1 MADSLYLSLWFPNFD
16 EPEILTRSVSVLRQ
30 IPFSSAR
37 QGVTY
42 SAIQPVSW
50 SEPTILERRYRP
62 GVSPEEA
69 VAEVADFLHDDYAYT
84 FEAYWDL
91 WTPPEGTRK
100 ENWILEPSLIRLT
113 ARGLEFEERTAEQT
127 GHIQIDFGLDTSFLH
142 EEVEFTAEAERNV
155 RSNVQKLVEFT
166 ALAEKNAG
174 ATGRLLWSESEE
186 NLAQKLINRLQRV
199 Q

>member
-1 MADSLYLSLWFPNFD
+1 MPDSLYLSLWFPSFD
-16 EPEILTRSVSVLRQ
+16 AAEILPRTVSVLRQ
-30 IPFSSAR
+30 IPFSPAR
-37 QGVTY
+37 DGVTY

-62 GVSPEEA
+62 GVLPEEA
-69 VAEVADFLHDDYAYT
+69 VAEVAEFLHDDYAYI

-91 WTPPEGTRK
+91 WTPPEEAEK
-100 ENWILEPSLIRLT
+100 WILEPSLVRLT
-113 ARGLEFEERTAEQT
+113 AQGMEFEERAAEET
-127 GHIQIDFGLDTSFLH
+127 GHVQIDFGLDTSFLH
-142 EEVEFTAEAERNV
+142 EEVEFTSEAERNV

-166 ALAEKNAG
+166 AQVEKNAG

-186 NLAQKLINRLQRV
+186 NLAQKLINRLQRA

>member
-1 MADSLYLSLWFPNFD
+1 MADSLYLSLWFPSF
-16 EPEILTRSVSVLRQ
+16 EESEMLPLTVSVLRQ
-30 IPFSSAR
+30 LPSSLTLD
-37 QGVTY
+37 GITY
-42 SAIQPVSW
+42 TAIQPVSW
-50 SEPTILERRYRP
+50 NEPTILERRFQP
-62 GVSPEEA
+62 GVMPEEA
-69 VAEVADFLHDDYAYT
+69 VAEVADFLHDDYAYV

-91 WTPPEGTRK
+91 WTPPERTEK
-100 ENWILEPSLIRLT
+100 WVLEPSLVRLV
-113 ARGLEFEERTAEQT
+113 AHGMEFEEHAAEEA

-142 EEVEFTAEAERNV
+142 EEVEFTSEAEWNV

-166 ALAEKNAG
+166 AKVEKNSG

>member
-1 MADSLYLSLWFPNFD
+1 LSLWFPSFD
-16 EPEILTRSVSVLRQ
+16 DTEILPRTVSVLRQ
-30 IPFSSAR
+30 IPFSAAR
-37 QGVTY
+37 NGVTY

-50 SEPTILERRYRP
+50 GEPTILERRYRP
-62 GVSPEEA
+62 GVAPEEA
-69 VAEVADFLHDDYAYT
+69 VAEVAEFLHDDYAYV

-91 WTPPEGTRK
+91 WTPPQGSEK
-100 ENWILEPSLIRLT
+100 WALEPALIRLT
-113 ARGLEFEERTAEQT
+113 AHGMEFEERAAEET

-166 ALAEKNAG
+166 AQVEKNAG

-199 Q
+199 N

>member
-1 MADSLYLSLWFPNFD
+1 MADSLYLSLWFPSFD
-16 EPEILTRSVSVLRQ
+16 EPEILTRTVSVLRQ
-30 IPFSSAR
+30 IPFSAAR
-37 QGVTY
+37 GGVTY

-62 GVSPEEA
+62 GVAPEEA
-69 VAEVADFLHDDYAYT
+69 VAEVVEFLHDDYAYV
-84 FEAYWDL
+84 FESYWDL
-91 WTPPEGTRK
+91 WTPPEAGEK
-100 ENWILEPSLIRLT
+100 WILEPALVRLT
-113 ARGLEFEERTAEQT
+113 AHGLEFEERAAEET

-142 EEVEFTAEAERNV
+142 EELDFTAEAEHNI

-166 ALAEKNAG
+166 AQVEKNAG

-186 NLAQKLINRLQRV
+186 NLAQKLIARLQRV

>member
-1 MADSLYLSLWFPNFD
+1 MADSLYLSLWFPSFD
-16 EPEILTRSVSVLRQ
+16 EPEILTRTVSVLRK
-30 IPFSSAR
+30 IPFSAAR
-37 QGVTY
+37 SGVTY

-62 GVSPEEA
+62 GVAPEEA
-69 VAEVADFLHDDYAYT
+69 VAEVVEFLHDDYTYV
-84 FEAYWDL
+84 FESYWDL
-91 WTPPEGTRK
+91 WTPPEAGEK
-100 ENWILEPSLIRLT
+100 WILEPALIRLT
-113 ARGLEFEERTAEQT
+113 AHGLEFEDGAAEET

-142 EEVEFTAEAERNV
+142 EEVDFTAEAEHNI

-166 ALAEKNAG
+166 AQVEKNAG

-186 NLAQKLINRLQRV
+186 NLAQKLIARLQRV

>member
-1 MADSLYLSLWFPNFD
+1 MADSLYLSLWFPSF
-16 EPEILTRSVSVLRQ
+16 EEAEILPRTVSVLQ
-30 IPFSSAR
+30 QVPFSSAR
-37 QGVTY
+37 AGVTY

-69 VAEVADFLHDDYAYT
+69 VAEVAEFLHDDYAYV

-91 WTPPEGTRK
+91 WTPPEGDK
-100 ENWILEPSLIRLT
+100 KWILEPSLIRLT
-113 ARGLEFEERTAEQT
+113 AQGLEFEERAAEET
-127 GHIQIDFGLDTSFLH
+127 GHIQVDFGLDTSFLH

-155 RSNVQKLVEFT
+155 RANVQKLVEFT
-166 ALAEKNAG
+166 AQVEKNAE

-186 NLAQKLINRLQRV
+186 NLAQKLISRLQRV

>member
-1 MADSLYLSLWFPNFD
+1 MADSLYLSLWFPTFD
-16 EPEILTRSVSVLRQ
+16 EPEILTRTVSVLRQ
-30 IPFSSAR
+30 IPFSAAR
-37 QGVTY
+37 SGVTY

-62 GVSPEEA
+62 GVAPEEA
-69 VAEVADFLHDDYAYT
+69 VAEVVEFLHDDYAYV
-84 FEAYWDL
+84 FESYWDL
-91 WTPPEGTRK
+91 WTPPEAGEK
-100 ENWILEPSLIRLT
+100 WILEPALVRLT
-113 ARGLEFEERTAEQT
+113 AHGLEFEDRAAEET

-142 EEVEFTAEAERNV
+142 EEVDFTAEAEHNI

-166 ALAEKNAG
+166 AQVEKNAG

-186 NLAQKLINRLQRV
+186 NLAQKLIARLQRA

>member
-1 MADSLYLSLWFPNFD
+1 MADSLYLSLWFPSFD
-16 EPEILTRSVSVLRQ
+16 EAEILPLTVSVLRQ
-30 IPFSSAR
+30 IPFSPALD
-37 QGVTY
+37 GVTY

-62 GVSPEEA
+62 GVAPEEA
-69 VAEVADFLHDDYAYT
+69 VAEVAEFLHEDYAYV

-91 WTPPEGTRK
+91 WAPPEGAEK
-100 ENWILEPSLIRLT
+100 WALQPSLVRVI
-113 ARGLEFEERTAEQT
+113 AQGVEFEERAATET

-142 EEVEFTAEAERNV
+142 EEIQFTSEAERNI
-155 RSNVQKLVEFT
+155 RINVQNLVEFT
-166 ALAEKNAG
+166 ARMEKNAG

-186 NLAQKLINRLQRV
+186 NLAQKLITRLQRV

>member
-1 MADSLYLSLWFPNFD
+1 MADSLYLSLWFPSFD
-16 EPEILTRSVSVLRQ
+16 EAEILPRTVSVLRQ
-30 IPFSSAR
+30 ISFSAAR
-37 QGVTY
+37 DGVTY

-50 SEPTILERRYRP
+50 GEPTILERRYRP
-62 GVSPEEA
+62 GVAPEEA
-69 VAEVADFLHDDYAYT
+69 VAEVAEFLHDDYAYI

-91 WTPPEGTRK
+91 WTPPEGAK
-100 ENWILEPSLIRLT
+100 KWVLEPSLVRLT
-113 ARGLEFEERTAEQT
+113 AHGMEFEERAAEET

-142 EEVEFTAEAERNV
+142 EEVELTGEAEQNV
-155 RSNVQKLVEFT
+155 RSNVHKLVEFT
-166 ALAEKNAG
+166 AKVEKNAG

>member
-1 MADSLYLSLWFPNFD
+1 MADSLYLSLWFPSFD
-16 EPEILTRSVSVLRQ
+16 EPEILTRTVSVLRQ
-30 IPFSSAR
+30 IPFSAAR
-37 QGVTY
+37 SGVTY

-62 GVSPEEA
+62 GVAPEEA
-69 VAEVADFLHDDYAYT
+69 VAEVVEFLHDDYAYV
-84 FEAYWDL
+84 FESYWDL
-91 WTPPEGTRK
+91 WTPPEAGEK
-100 ENWILEPSLIRLT
+100 WILEPALIRLT
-113 ARGLEFEERTAEQT
+113 AHGLEFEDRAAEET

-142 EEVEFTAEAERNV
+142 EEVDFTAEAEHNI

-166 ALAEKNAG
+166 AQVEKNAG

-186 NLAQKLINRLQRV
+186 NLAQKLIARLQRV

>member
-1 MADSLYLSLWFPNFD
+1 MGMGDSLYLSLWFPSF
-16 EPEILTRSVSVLRQ
+16 EEAEILPRTVSVLRQ
-30 IPFSSAR
+30 IPFSAAR
-37 QGVTY
+37 DGVTY

-62 GVSPEEA
+62 GVAPEEA
-69 VAEVADFLHDDYAYT
+69 VAEVAEFLHDDYAYI

-91 WTPPEGTRK
+91 WTPPEVAK
-100 ENWILEPSLIRLT
+100 KWVLEPSLVRLT
-113 ARGLEFEERTAEQT
+113 AHGMEFEERAAEET

-142 EEVEFTAEAERNV
+142 EELELTGEAERNIQ
-155 RSNVQKLVEFT
+155 SNVHKLVEF
-166 ALAEKNAG
+166 AAKVEKNAG

>member
-1 MADSLYLSLWFPNFD
+1 MADSLYLSLWFPSFD
-16 EPEILTRSVSVLRQ
+16 EAEILPRTVSVLRQ
-30 IPFSSAR
+30 IPFSAAR
-37 QGVTY
+37 DGVTY

-62 GVSPEEA
+62 GVAPEEA
-69 VAEVADFLHDDYAYT
+69 VAEVAEFLHDDYAYI

-91 WTPPEGTRK
+91 WTPPEGAEK
-100 ENWILEPSLIRLT
+100 WVLEPSLVRLT
-113 ARGLEFEERTAEQT
+113 AHGMEFEERAAEET
-127 GHIQIDFGLDTSFLH
+127 GHIQIDFGLDSSFLH
-142 EEVEFTAEAERNV
+142 EEVELTGEAERNV
-155 RSNVQKLVEFT
+155 RSNVHKLVEFT
-166 ALAEKNAG
+166 AKVEKNAG

>member
-1 MADSLYLSLWFPNFD
+1 MGDSLYLSLWFPSFD
-16 EPEILTRSVSVLRQ
+16 EAEILPRTVGVLRQ
-30 IPFSSAR
+30 IPFSPAR
-37 QGVTY
+37 PGVTY

-62 GVSPEEA
+62 GVVPEEA
-69 VAEVADFLHDDYAYT
+69 VAEVAEFLHDDYAYV

-91 WTPPEGTRK
+91 WAAVEGGDK
-100 ENWILEPSLIRLT
+100 WALEPTLVRVS
-113 ARGLEFEERTAEQT
+113 AQGAEFEERAAEQT
-127 GHIQIDFGLDTSFLH
+127 GHIQIDFGLDSSFLH
-142 EEVEFTAEAERNV
+142 EEVEFTSEAETNI

-166 ALAEKNAG
+166 AKVEKQTG

>member
-1 MADSLYLSLWFPNFD
+1 MGDSLYLSLWFPSFD
-16 EPEILTRSVSVLRQ
+16 EAQILPRTVSVLRQ
-30 IPFSSAR
+30 LPFSPVR
-37 QGVTY
+37 DGVTY
-42 SAIQPVSW
+42 AAIQPVSW
-50 SEPTILERRYRP
+50 SEPTILERRFRP
-62 GVSPEEA
+62 GVPPEDAMEV
-69 VAEVADFLHDDYAYT
+69 VAELLHDDYAYI

-91 WTPPEGTRK
+91 WTPPEGAEK
-100 ENWILEPSLIRLT
+100 EKWVLEPSLVRLV
-113 ARGLEFEERTAEQT
+113 AHGMEFEERAAEEA

-142 EEVEFTAEAERNV
+142 EEVEFTSEAERNV

-166 ALAEKNAG
+166 AKVEKNAG

>member
-1 MADSLYLSLWFPNFD
+1 MADSLYLSLWFPSF
-16 EPEILTRSVSVLRQ
+16 EEAEILPRTVSVLRQ
-30 IPFSSAR
+30 IPFSAAR
-37 QGVTY
+37 SEVTY
-42 SAIQPVSW
+42 AAIQPVSW

-69 VAEVADFLHDDYAYT
+69 AAEVVEFLHDDYAYI

-91 WTPPEGTRK
+91 WTPPEGAEK
-100 ENWILEPSLIRLT
+100 WLLEPSLVRLT
-113 ARGLEFEERTAEQT
+113 AHGMEFEERAAEET

-142 EEVEFTAEAERNV
+142 EEVELTAEAERNV

-166 ALAEKNAG
+166 AQVEKNAG

-186 NLAQKLINRLQRV
+186 NLAQKLIARLQKIN
-199 Q
+199 